1 MTTSISTTGSV
12 SSAGIGSGLD
22 VNSIITG
29 LMKVEQLPLTKLE
42 DQATAIKTTVSAFG
56 AIKAAMSTFRDAS
69 ATLALPST
77 WNATTGTSSDPSS
90 VNVTTGS
97 NAAPGAY
104 SIQVTK
110 LAASQSTVS
119 GTFASSSALV
129 GAGTLH
135 VDLGTWTTNQTAFTA
150 KSGST
155 GKDITVTA
163 TDTLETLAAKV
174 NSSNSGV
181 SATIVNDATGSRL
194 VFTSSTTGTDNAFR
208 VTAVDADSANTDA
221 SGLSALAFDPAG
233 GTSATTIT
241 QPADNA
247 AATVNGL
254 PVSSATNSLV
264 NVFSGLTITL
274 SKVTSAPVQVSIA
287 QDTTAIKKS
296 VQTFVDAYNALS
308 SLLSTDL
315 KYDSSSQTAGPLQG
329 DSAAVSL
336 QRQLRGLVGAA
347 SSASSAFSTLSEV
360 GLEFQTDGTL
370 KINDTKLTA
379 AMANPVEL
387 KKLFTNVDTTTPD
400 NNGFATKLRTLSN
413 AVLGGD
419 GLLTARLSGLSTKLA
434 RNQKDQDTLN
444 DRLDATR
451 ARLQAQ
457 YTALDKTMAGINTLS
472 TYMTQQIANW
482 NKSGG

>member
-29 LMKVEQLPLTKLE
+29 LMKVEKLPLTQLQ
-42 DQATAIKTTVSAFG
+42 DQATSIQTTISAFG
-56 AIKAAMSTFRDAS
+56 AIKSTMSTFRDA
-69 ATLALPST
+69 AAALALPST
-77 WNATTGTSSDPSS
+77 WNATTGTSSDSTA
-90 VNVTTGS
+90 VGVATGS
-97 NAAPGAY
+97 NASTGTYAV
-104 SIQVTK
+104 QVTK

-119 GTFASSSALV
+119 GTFASNTALV

-135 VDLGTWTTNQTAFTA
+135 IDLGTWSSGQGAFTA

-174 NSSNSGV
+174 NSSSSGV
-181 SATIVNDATGSRL
+181 AATIVNDASGSRL
-194 VFTSSTTGTDNAFR
+194 VFSSSTTGTDNGFR
-208 VTAVDADSANTDA
+208 ITAADSDGANTDA

-233 GTSATTIT
+233 GTSTTTIT
-241 QPADNA
+241 QEAANA

-254 PVSSATNSLV
+254 AITSATNSLA

-274 SKVTSAPVQVSIA
+274 SKVTSSPVQVSVA
-287 QDTTAIKKS
+287 QDATAIKKS
-296 VQTFVDAYNALS
+296 VQTFVDSYNALS

-315 KYDSSSQTAGPLQG
+315 KYDSASQTAGPLQG

-336 QRQLRGLVGAA
+336 QRQLRGLVGDSSTA
-347 SSASSAFSTLSEV
+347 SSVFSTLSQV

-370 KINDTKLTA
+370 KINDTKLSA

-387 KKLFTNVDTTTPD
+387 KKLFTNVDATTPA
-400 NNGFATKLRTLSN
+400 NNGIATKLRTLSN
-413 AVLGGD
+413 AILGGD
-419 GLLTARLSGLSTKLA
+419 GLLTARLAGLSSKLT
-434 RNQKDQDTLN
+434 RNQKDQDTLS
-444 DRLDATR
+444 DRLDATE
-451 ARLQAQ
+451 ARLKAQ
-457 YTALDKTMAGINTLS
+457 YTALDKKMSGISTLS
-472 TYMTQQIANW
+472 TYITQQIANW
-482 NKSGG
+482 NKSSG

>member
-1 MTTSISTTGSV
+1 MPRAAGSYMPVAAPAIARRTTSAANVGKRSGSRLTTAKMSRPVTICGLRRWRSAHQPKMGSET
-12 SSAGIGSGLD
+12 SFA
-22 VNSIITG
+22 N
-29 LMKVEQLPLTKLE
+29 
-42 DQATAIKTTVSAFG
+42 AHA
-56 AIKAAMSTFRDAS
+56 
-69 ATLALPST
+69 
-77 WNATTGTSSDPSS
+77 ATTKPRC
-90 VNVTTGS
+90 
-97 NAAPGAY
+97 
-104 SIQVTK
+104 
-110 LAASQSTVS
+110 AASMPYSC
-119 GTFASSSALV
+119 
-129 GAGTLH
+129 
-135 VDLGTWTTNQTAFTA
+135 A

-155 GKDITVTA
+155 GKDITITA

-174 NSSNSGV
+174 NSSSSGV
-181 SATIVNDATGSRL
+181 SATIVNDASGSRL

-208 VTAVDADSANTDA
+208 ITAVDADSANTDA

-241 QPADNA
+241 QPAANA
-247 AATVNGL
+247 AATINGL

-274 SKVTSAPVQVSIA
+274 SKVTSAPVQLSVA

-329 DSAAVSL
+329 DSAASSL
-336 QRQLRGLVGAA
+336 QRQLRGLVGEA
-347 SSASSAFSTLSEV
+347 SSASSVFSTLSQV

-370 KINDTKLTA
+370 KINDSKLTS

-387 KKLFTNVDTTTPD
+387 KKLFTNVDATTPD

-419 GLLTARLSGLSTKLA
+419 GLLTARLSGLSTKLT

-444 DRLDATR
+444 DRLEATR

-457 YTALDKTMAGINTLS
+457 YTALDAKMLCYCTTL
-472 TYMTQQIANW
+472 TFGKLQAACATDA
-482 NKSGG
+482 

>member
-1 MTTSISTTGSV
+1 M
-12 SSAGIGSGLD
+12 
-22 VNSIITG
+22 
-29 LMKVEQLPLTKLE
+29 
-42 DQATAIKTTVSAFG
+42 
-56 AIKAAMSTFRDAS
+56 
-69 ATLALPST
+69 
-77 WNATTGTSSDPSS
+77 
-90 VNVTTGS
+90 
-97 NAAPGAY
+97 
-104 SIQVTK
+104 
-110 LAASQSTVS
+110 
-119 GTFASSSALV
+119 
-129 GAGTLH
+129 
-135 VDLGTWTTNQTAFTA
+135 
-150 KSGST
+150 
-155 GKDITVTA
+155 
-163 TDTLETLAAKV
+163 
-174 NSSNSGV
+174 
-181 SATIVNDATGSRL
+181 
-194 VFTSSTTGTDNAFR
+194 
-208 VTAVDADSANTDA
+208 
-221 SGLSALAFDPAG
+221 SALAFDPAG

-241 QPADNA
+241 QPAANA
-247 AATVNGL
+247 AATINGL

-347 SSASSAFSTLSEV
+347 STASSAFSTLSEV

-379 AMANPVEL
+379 AMTNPVEL
-387 KKLFTNVDTTTPD
+387 KKLFTNVDSTTPD

-419 GLLTARLSGLSTKLA
+419 GLLTTRLSGLSTKLT
-434 RNQKDQDTLN
+434 RNQKDQDTLS

-451 ARLQAQ
+451 ARLTAQ
-457 YTALDKTMAGINTLS
+457 YTALDTKMSSINTLS

-482 NKSGG
+482 NKSSS